1 MTTLKKFP
9 PPYRYSSLSIKDLLD
24 ARDAY
29 HWHLSHLSNVVATAI
44 GRYRI
49 REDDWYAK
57 NPPGTPKDPAHKD
70 PEGERTLYNSVVT
83 DWSWPCV
90 LVFVSEWLPMGAF
103 AASPDQMVPRALFLP
118 DGRVV
123 PTCTIRVV
131 ESDAPPEQERRL
143 SFPQSYIGGGYLVST
158 FEQGREQLGSVGCL
172 VTDGKLVY
180 ALTNRHVAGEP
191 GREVFADFGGERER
205 IGVSDA
211 RQLGKLPFTKAYADW
226 PGGYVQA
233 NADVGLVRLD
243 DLSRWTTQVRGFGPL
258 EAPLDLTTRSMT
270 LDLID
275 CPVRAR
281 GGASGE
287 LAGRIVGLFYRYK
300 SVGGSDYVADFLIAP
315 RAETDRGT
323 LHGDSGTLWFL
334 EEPAADDC
342 VTTGAGGEPRGGV
355 RHRPFAVQWG
365 GHAVVAQGGRRGR
378 AHALALATNLST
390 VCREL
395 DLDVLRDWNTGL
407 PEYWGRVG
415 HATIG
420 ELAVNAIPQ
429 ANANLRA
436 LIGANLEYFPDLAN
450 APDTLWKDADWADG
464 GRNAGPDQPP
474 KYRDYRENPN
484 HFADM
489 DKGLPHAVTFHVGGQ
504 SFQAP
509 AGTTLLQLCAQPS
522 NIDVGVWQQYYDATH
537 DPSRGLLPFRVHQIY
552 RAMVKFAEG
561 GDRVRFVTAAGIL
574 AHYVGDACQ
583 PLHITYKYNGDPD
596 HRVDMLVQNEQTHQ
610 WVLRHNQ
617 PRGNGVH
624 SAFETDMINHA
635 LDNGLKELVRAKI
648 LGGGGAALPQ
658 VTSGGEAAAA
668 LVGLMR
674 RVGQILPPDAII
686 DVYAPLQGDPPKKFT
701 RVPAAVKREMW
712 DALRAQTVEA
722 MTEGCRYLAHLWH
735 SAWQAGHGNANIADL
750 SRIDPQRIRE
760 RKIDHDFIP
769 SVTLDKIQQILNAPP
784 A

>member
-1 MTTLKKFP
+1 MVKLKKFP
-9 PPYRYSSLSIKDLLD
+9 PPYKYSSLSIKDLLD

-29 HWHLSHLSNVVATAI
+29 HWHLSHLTNVVATAI

-49 REDDWYAK
+49 REGDWYAK
-57 NPPGTPKDPAHKD
+57 HPPGTPKDPGHHD
-70 PEGERTLYNSVVT
+70 PTGERNLYNSVVT
-83 DWSWPCV
+83 EWSWPCV
-90 LVFVSEWLPMGAF
+90 LVFVREWLEMSEF
-103 AASPDQMVPRALFLP
+103 AASPDQMVPRALFLS

-123 PTCTIRVV
+123 PTCTVRVV
-131 ESDAPPEQERRL
+131 ESDEPPEQERRL

-172 VTDGKLVY
+172 LTDGKLVY

-191 GREVFADFGGERER
+191 GREVFADFGGARER
-205 IGVSDA
+205 IGVSDE

-300 SVGGSDYVADFLIAP
+300 SVGGSDYVADFVIAP
-315 RAETDRGT
+315 RAEADRST

-334 EEPAADDC
+334 EEPTADDC
-342 VTTGAGGEPRGGV
+342 LTTGAEGELRDAV
-355 RHRPFAVQWG
+355 RYRPFAVQWG
-365 GHAVVAQGGRRGR
+365 GHAIVVGGGRKAR

-420 ELAVNAIPQ
+420 ELAHLALPQ
-429 ANANLRA
+429 ASANLRA
-436 LIGANLEYFPDLAN
+436 LIAANIGYFPDLAN
-450 APDTLWKDADWADG
+450 APDTLWKDAAWPDG
-464 GRNAGPDQPP
+464 GRNAGPDELPEF
-474 KYRDYRENPN
+474 RDYRENSN

-489 DKGLPHAVTFHVGGQ
+489 DKGLPHAVTFNAGGQ
-504 SFQAP
+504 PFTRP
-509 AGTTLLQLCAQPS
+509 AGTTLLQLCEQES
-522 NIDVGVWQQYYDATH
+522 NIDVGVWQQYYDATQ
-537 DPSRGLLPFRVHQIY
+537 DPSRGLLPFRVRQIY
-552 RAMVKFAEG
+552 RALVKFAED
-561 GDRVRFVTAAGIL
+561 GDRVSFVTAAGIL
-574 AHYVGDACQ
+574 AHYIGDACQ

-596 HRVDMLVQNEQTHQ
+596 HGVDMLVYNEHSHQ
-610 WVLRHNQ
+610 WVLKHNQ
-617 PRGNGVH
+617 PRGSGIH
-624 SAFETDMINHA
+624 SAFETDMVNYA
-635 LDNGLKELVRAKI
+635 NNNGLKERVSNSI
-648 LGGGGAALPQ
+648 LAGGGAALPQ
-658 VTSGGEAAAA
+658 IADERGAAAG

-674 RVGQILPPDAII
+674 RVGQLLPPDAII
-686 DVYAPLQGDPPKKFT
+686 DVYAPLQGDPPTKFQG
-701 RVPAAVKREMW
+701 VPAAVKSDMW
-712 DALRAQTVEA
+712 TALGDRTVEV
-722 MTEGCRYLAHLWH
+722 MTEGCRYLAHLWD
-735 SAWQAGHGNANIADL
+735 SAWQTGRGDANIADL
-750 SRIDPQRIRE
+750 SLIDAELIRQ
-760 RKIDHDFIP
+760 RKIDHQFIP
-769 SVTLDKIQQILNAPP
+769 SVTLERIQEILDAAPR
-784 A
+784 